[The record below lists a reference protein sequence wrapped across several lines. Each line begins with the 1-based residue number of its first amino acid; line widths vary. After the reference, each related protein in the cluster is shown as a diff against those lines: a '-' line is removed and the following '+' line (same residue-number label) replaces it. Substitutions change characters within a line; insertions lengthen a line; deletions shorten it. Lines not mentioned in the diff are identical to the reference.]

1 MSVRIAINGF
11 GRIGRLVFRA
21 IHSGRHGSDVEVVG
35 INDLTDSKTLAHLLK
50 YDSVHGKFPG
60 TVEVGDGALIVDGKS
75 IPVSA
80 DRDPANLPWASLN
93 VDVVVEATGFFRDG
107 TVAKKHIEAGAKKV
121 LISAPGKNVDATV
134 VLGVND
140 DILKPEDTIV
150 SNASCTT
157 NCLAPLVKVLDEK
170 FGLEVG
176 IMDTVHAYTSDQRI
190 LDAPH
195 PDLRRARAGAHAIVP
210 TSTGAA
216 AAVGLV
222 LPQLQGK
229 LHGMALRVPVPD
241 GSCVILNAVLKTN
254 VTQEEVDAALREAAA
269 EGPLKGILG
278 ICDDPIVHLDIVGDP
293 HSSILD
299 APSTFVMGGNLVH
312 LLSWYDNECGYANRC
327 VQVAQ
332 KMAGLK

>member
-21 IHSGRHGSDVEVVG
+21 IHSGRHGTDVEVVG
-35 INDLTDSKTLAHLLK
+35 INDLTDSNTLAHLLK
-50 YDSVHGKFPG
+50 YDSVHGRFPG
-60 TVEVGDGALIVDGKS
+60 TVSVEEGFLVVDGKR

-80 DRDPANLPWASLN
+80 DRDPSNLPWGELD

-107 TVAKKHIEAGAKKV
+107 ESAKKHLDAGARKV

-140 DILKPEDTIV
+140 EVLKADDKIV

-170 FGLEVG
+170 FGLEMGV
-176 IMDTVHAYTSDQRI
+176 MDTVHAYTSDQCI

-195 PDLRRARAGAHAIVP
+195 SDLRRARAGAIAIVP

-222 LPQLQGK
+222 LPQMKGK

-241 GSCVILNAVLKTN
+241 GSCVLLNAILKTT
-254 VTQEEVDAALREAAA
+254 VTAEEVNTALREAAA
-269 EGPLKGILG
+269 EGPLAGILA
-278 ICDDPIVHLDIVGDP
+278 INDDPIVHLDIIGNP

-299 APSTFVMGGNLVH
+299 APSTFVMGGTMVH
-312 LLSWYDNECGYANRC
+312 ILSWYDNECGYANRC
-327 VQVAQ
+327 VQLAQ
-332 KMAGLK
+332 KMSALS

>member
-21 IHSGRHGSDVEVVG
+21 IQSGRHGSDVEVVG

-50 YDSVHGKFPG
+50 YDSVHGRFPG
-60 TVEVGDGALIVDGKS
+60 TVEVGDGALIVDGKT

-80 DRDPANLPWASLN
+80 DRDPANLPWGALD
-93 VDVVVEATGFFRDG
+93 VDVVIEATGFFRDG
-107 TVAKKHIEAGAKKV
+107 TVAKKHLDAGAKKV
-121 LISAPGKNVDATV
+121 VISAPGKNVDATV

-140 DILKPEDTIV
+140 EILKAEDKIV

-170 FGLEVG
+170 FGLEMG
-176 IMDTVHAYTSDQRI
+176 IMDTIHAYTSDQRI

-195 PDLRRARAGAHAIVP
+195 SDLRRARAGAYAIVP

-241 GSCVILNAVLKTN
+241 GSCVILNALLKST
-254 VTQEEVDAALREAAA
+254 VTQEQVNDALREAAA
-269 EGPLKGILG
+269 DGPLKGILA
-278 ICDDPIVHLDIVGDP
+278 ISDDPIVHLDIVGDP

-299 APSTFVMGGNLVH
+299 APSTFVMGENMVH
-312 LLSWYDNECGYANRC
+312 ILSWYDNEAGYANRC
-327 VQVAQ
+327 VQLAQ
-332 KMAGLK
+332 KMKALG

>member
-1 MSVRIAINGF
+1 
-11 GRIGRLVFRA
+11 
-21 IHSGRHGSDVEVVG
+21 
-35 INDLTDSKTLAHLLK
+35 
-50 YDSVHGKFPG
+50 
-60 TVEVGDGALIVDGKS
+60 
-75 IPVSA
+75 
-80 DRDPANLPWASLN
+80 
-93 VDVVVEATGFFRDG
+93 
-107 TVAKKHIEAGAKKV
+107 
-121 LISAPGKNVDATV
+121 
-134 VLGVND
+134 VND

-254 VTQEEVDAALREAAA
+254 VTKEEVDAALREAAA